1 MNLADKWAIKMA
13 VDCWLADINDVDSNV
28 KGQRLTAVTTWVDQ
42 VTDPDF
48 FFFFFFL
55 FAGCCSLAEF
65 LKGSFLVLLKESNVE

>member
-1 MNLADKWAIKMA
+1 MA

-48 FFFFFFL
+48 FFFFFFYL
-55 FAGCCSLAEF
+55 QVVAHSQ
-65 LKGSFLVLLKESNVE
+65 SF